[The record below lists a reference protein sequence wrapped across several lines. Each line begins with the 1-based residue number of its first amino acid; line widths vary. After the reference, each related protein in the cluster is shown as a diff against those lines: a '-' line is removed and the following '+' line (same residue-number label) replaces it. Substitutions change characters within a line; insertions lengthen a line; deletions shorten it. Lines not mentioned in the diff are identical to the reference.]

1 MSILSTS
8 LSRIKESPTIAI
20 TQKARLLKES
30 GKEVIALASGEPDF
44 DTPDN
49 IKAAAIKAI
58 KEGQTKYT
66 AVDGTPELKKA
77 IVNKFKRENNLIF
90 DVDNITVGTGGKQ
103 VIYNCILATINP
115 GDEVIIPAPYWVSY
129 PDIVLL
135 AGGTPKFV
143 ECDEQSDFKIS
154 AEQLEKLITNKTKW
168 FILNSPAN
176 PTGMCYS
183 RSELTELVKVLKKH
197 KHVNILTDDIYE
209 HIIYHDVKS
218 ANDPKFVNI
227 LEIDNSLKDRTIVIN
242 GVSKAY
248 AMTGWRIGYAAG
260 SKELIK
266 AMQKIQSQSTT
277 NPSSISQAAAIKAIK
292 EGQTKYTAVDG
303 TPELK
308 KAIVNKFK
316 RENNLSFDVE
326 NITVG
331 TGGKQVIYNCILATI
346 NPGDEVIIP
355 APYWVSYPDIVL
367 LAGGTP
373 KFVECDEQSDFKIS
387 AEQLEKLITNKT
399 KWFILNSP
407 ANPTGMCYSRSEL
420 TELVK
425 VLKKHKHV
433 NILTDDIYEHIIY
446 QDVKSANDPK
456 FVNILEIDNALK
468 DRTIVINGVSKA
480 YAMTGW
486 RIGYAAGPK
495 ELIKG
500 IQKIQSQ
507 STTNPSSISQAA
519 AVEALNGDQSFI
531 NTRALEFKKRRDFVV
546 HALNNI
552 NGLTC
557 VNPQGAFYV
566 FPNCKKTMNKK
577 TSSGKIIKNDT
588 DFATYLLE
596 ETGVAIVQGSAF
608 GLEGY
613 FRISYATSMQILEKA
628 VIKIKSFCES
638 LK

>member
-77 IVNKFKRENNLIF
+77 IVNKFKKENNLSF

-129 PDIVLL
+129 PDMVLL

-154 AEQLEKLITNKTKW
+154 ADQLDKMITTKTKW
-168 FILNSPAN
+168 FILNSP
-176 PTGMCYS
+176 G
-183 RSELTELVKVLKKH
+183 
-197 KHVNILTDDIYE
+197 
-209 HIIYHDVKS
+209 
-218 ANDPKFVNI
+218 
-227 LEIDNSLKDRTIVIN
+227 
-242 GVSKAY
+242 
-248 AMTGWRIGYAAG
+248 
-260 SKELIK
+260 
-266 AMQKIQSQSTT
+266 
-277 NPSSISQAAAIKAIK
+277 
-292 EGQTKYTAVDG
+292 
-303 TPELK
+303 
-308 KAIVNKFK
+308 
-316 RENNLSFDVE
+316 
-326 NITVG
+326 
-331 TGGKQVIYNCILATI
+331 
-346 NPGDEVIIP
+346 
-355 APYWVSYPDIVL
+355 
-367 LAGGTP
+367 
-373 KFVECDEQSDFKIS
+373 
-387 AEQLEKLITNKT
+387 
-399 KWFILNSP
+399 
-407 ANPTGMCYSRSEL
+407 NPTGMCYSRSEL

-446 QDVKSANDPK
+446 QDKGSNDSK
-456 FVNILEIDNALK
+456 FVNILEIDNSLS
-468 DRTIVINGVSKA
+468 DRTLVVNGVSKA

-486 RIGYAAGPK
+486 RIGYAAGSK
-495 ELIKG
+495 TLIKA

-531 NTRALEFKKRRDFVV
+531 NPRAIEFKKRRDFVV
-546 HALNNI
+546 SALNNTK
-552 NGLTC
+552 GLTC

-566 FPNCKKTMNKK
+566 FPNCKKLMNKK
-577 TSSGKIIKNDT
+577 TSSGKVIKNDT

-628 VIKIKSFCES
+628 VAKIKSFCES

>member
-77 IVNKFKRENNLIF
+77 IVNKFKKENNLSF

-129 PDIVLL
+129 PDMVLL

-143 ECDEQSDFKIS
+143 ECDERSDFKIS
-154 AEQLEKLITNKTKW
+154 ADQLDKMITTKTKW
-168 FILNSPAN
+168 FILNSP
-176 PTGMCYS
+176 G
-183 RSELTELVKVLKKH
+183 
-197 KHVNILTDDIYE
+197 
-209 HIIYHDVKS
+209 
-218 ANDPKFVNI
+218 
-227 LEIDNSLKDRTIVIN
+227 
-242 GVSKAY
+242 
-248 AMTGWRIGYAAG
+248 
-260 SKELIK
+260 
-266 AMQKIQSQSTT
+266 
-277 NPSSISQAAAIKAIK
+277 
-292 EGQTKYTAVDG
+292 
-303 TPELK
+303 
-308 KAIVNKFK
+308 
-316 RENNLSFDVE
+316 
-326 NITVG
+326 
-331 TGGKQVIYNCILATI
+331 
-346 NPGDEVIIP
+346 
-355 APYWVSYPDIVL
+355 
-367 LAGGTP
+367 
-373 KFVECDEQSDFKIS
+373 
-387 AEQLEKLITNKT
+387 
-399 KWFILNSP
+399 
-407 ANPTGMCYSRSEL
+407 NPTGMCYSRSEL

-446 QDVKSANDPK
+446 QDKGSNDSK
-456 FVNILEIDNALK
+456 FVNILEIDNSLS
-468 DRTIVINGVSKA
+468 DRTLVVNGVSKA

-486 RIGYAAGPK
+486 RIGYAAGSK
-495 ELIKG
+495 TLIKA

-531 NTRALEFKKRRDFVV
+531 NPRAIEFKKRRDFVV
-546 HALNNI
+546 SALNNTK
-552 NGLTC
+552 GLTC

-566 FPNCKKTMNKK
+566 FPNCKKLMNKK

-628 VIKIKSFCES
+628 VAKIKSFCES